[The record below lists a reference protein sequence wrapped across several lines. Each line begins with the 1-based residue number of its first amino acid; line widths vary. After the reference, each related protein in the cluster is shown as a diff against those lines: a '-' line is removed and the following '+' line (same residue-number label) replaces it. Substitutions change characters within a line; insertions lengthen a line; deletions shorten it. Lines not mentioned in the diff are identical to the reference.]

1 MNSVRELLQGENF
14 CNVNESAAT
23 LQKWQNFNLLVLLYR
38 SKGEYAK
45 ALQLLADLKT
55 GGPEEL
61 ADVLKV
67 LSLKML
73 FFNHQHL

>member
-45 ALQLLADLKT
+45 ALKLLADLKT

-67 LSLKML
+67 YPLPPFSIN
-73 FFNHQHL
+73 F